1 VWVRVLGSAAGG
13 GFPQWNCSC
22 HNCLGV
28 RAGSVPARTRT
39 QASVAV
45 STDRVNWLLVNA
57 TPDIGTQITR
67 LAGDGAEVRR
77 NPVRAVLL
85 SDAELDHVTGLL
97 SLREGRGL
105 IVYATAWVLR
115 AAAPILDILDAYTAV
130 ERRELTPGSDTDI
143 PETPGLTV
151 RTIATGSVKR
161 PRYATRYDPDPAAVV
176 GYRFSQG
183 DTSLA
188 YLPCMPDLTDEIA
201 AELKGADCAFVD
213 GTCWTDDELAAVGLS
228 AKTSRSMGH
237 CPVAGPD
244 GSLERFAALPV
255 GRRIYTHLNNTNP
268 LLVED
273 SPERR
278 RVDAAGIEVAHDGM
292 EIEI

>member
-1 VWVRVLGSAAGG
+1 
-13 GFPQWNCSC
+13 
-22 HNCLGV
+22 LGV

-45 STDRVNWLLVNA
+45 STDRADWLLVNA
-57 TPDIGTQITR
+57 TPDIGAQMPR
-67 LAGDGAEVRR
+67 LAGDGVEVRR

-97 SLREGRGL
+97 SLREGSGL
-105 IVYATAWVLR
+105 IVYATAWILR
-115 AAAPILDILDAYTAV
+115 AAAPILDILGAYTAV
-130 ERRELTPGSDTDI
+130 DRRELTPGADTAI

-161 PRYATRYDPDPAAVV
+161 PRYATGHDPDPSAVV
-176 GYRFSQG
+176 GYRFSQA

-188 YLPCMPDLTDEIA
+188 YLPCLPDLTDGIA

-213 GTCWTDDELAAVGLS
+213 GTCWTDDELATVGLS
-228 AKTSRSMGH
+228 NKTSRSMGH
-237 CPVAGPD
+237 CPVSGPG
-244 GSLERFAALPV
+244 GSLEAFATLPV

-278 RVDAAGIEVAHDGM
+278 QVDAAGIEVAHDGM
-292 EIEI
+292 EIEL